1 MEILSRM
8 LIIQSFHADVNW
20 GPAFAVFA
28 VGTIVAFAV
37 VIAAVIV
44 VSMLVIRHIKN
55 KKQND
60 NK

>member
-1 MEILSRM
+1 MKEM

-28 VGTIVAFAV
+28 VGTIVAFGI
-37 VIAAVIV
+37 VIAAIIVI
-44 VSMLVIRHIKN
+44 SLLVIKRIKK

-60 NK
+60 SK